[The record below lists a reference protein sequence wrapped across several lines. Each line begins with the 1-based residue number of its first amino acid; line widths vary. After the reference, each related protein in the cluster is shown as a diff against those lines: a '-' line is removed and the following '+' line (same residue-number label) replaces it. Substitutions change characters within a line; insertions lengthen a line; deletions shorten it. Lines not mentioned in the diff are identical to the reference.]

1 MNFIKINLAD
11 RHLIRRI
18 VEIIFEQLEVTLED
32 FTDQVHRQIV
42 EIILNRMR
50 AFRAVAFTF
59 IEAGNGLQI
68 NGIGCLDRVEDILHV
83 VVKAFGPDDL
93 AIGAAVDDKGAD
105 VTRLTRPDQ

>member
-50 AFRAVAFTF
+50 VYRLCT
-59 IEAGNGLQI
+59 Q
-68 NGIGCLDRVEDILHV
+68 
-83 VVKAFGPDDL
+83 VKA
-93 AIGAAVDDKGAD
+93 
-105 VTRLTRPDQ
+105 